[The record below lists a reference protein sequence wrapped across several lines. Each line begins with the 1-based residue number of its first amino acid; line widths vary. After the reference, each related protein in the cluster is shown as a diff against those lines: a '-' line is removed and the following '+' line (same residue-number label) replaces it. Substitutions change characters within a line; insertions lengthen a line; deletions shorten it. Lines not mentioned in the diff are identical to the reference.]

1 MIWLARPLKHF
12 TKLNQPFQWEPYHQ
26 YSFDTLK
33 EMLLTSPIL
42 FHPNYQLPFKIQ
54 TDTSGYGVGA
64 ILVQHQEGGER
75 VISYVVG
82 FWVQP
87 S

>member
-1 MIWLARPLKHF
+1 
-12 TKLNQPFQWEPYHQ
+12 
-26 YSFDTLK
+26 
-33 EMLLTSPIL
+33 MLDVKGKRGLGYATHGVQQLGSRGCNIKFNII

-64 ILVQHQEGGER
+64 ILVQHQEGGEW

-82 FWVQP
+82 F
-87 S
+87 